1 MKTATLTA
9 AAVLLAAGAAAAQDR
24 AQLAAGLQ
32 GEGVGGAVT
41 LTETASGAVLV
52 RIEASGFA
60 PGWHGFHFHENG
72 ICTGDFESAGGHVA
86 AGLSHGLASQGGPH
100 PGDLPNIYV
109 HDDGVVRAEFFTRG
123 VTLSQEGDV
132 RLLDDDGAAVVIHA
146 GPDDYT
152 SQPSGNAGARVACG
166 VLGEPN

>member
-1 MKTATLTA
+1 M
-9 AAVLLAAGAAAAQDR
+9 
-24 AQLAAGLQ
+24 
-32 GEGVGGAVT
+32 
-41 LTETASGAVLV
+41 
-52 RIEASGFA
+52 
-60 PGWHGFHFHENG
+60 
-72 ICTGDFESAGGHVA
+72 
-86 AGLSHGLASQGGPH
+86 
-100 PGDLPNIYV
+100 
-109 HDDGVVRAEFFTRG
+109 VRAEFFTRG

>member
-1 MKTATLTA
+1 MKTATLTV
-9 AAVLLAAGAAAAQDR
+9 AAVLLAAGTAAAQDR

-41 LTETASGAVLV
+41 LTETASGAILV
-52 RIEASGFA
+52 RIEASGFE
-60 PGWHGFHFHENG
+60 PGWHGFHIHENG

-86 AGLSHGLASQGGPH
+86 AGLSHGLAAQDGPH

-123 VTLSQEGDV
+123 VTLSAEGDV

-166 VLGEPN
+166 VLGDPN